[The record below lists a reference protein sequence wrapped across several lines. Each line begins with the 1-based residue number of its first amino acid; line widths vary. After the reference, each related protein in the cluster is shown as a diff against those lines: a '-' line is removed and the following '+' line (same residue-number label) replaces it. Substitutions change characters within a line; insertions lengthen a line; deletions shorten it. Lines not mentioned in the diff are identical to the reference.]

1 MPLAPPG
8 KPINYAR
15 GNFKRLSI
23 PSCINYADRMSTLS
37 TFNT

>member
-8 KPINYAR
+8 KPIKYAR
-15 GNFKRLSI
+15 GNFKRLSM
-23 PSCINYADRMSTLS
+23 SSFRNYADRMSTRS